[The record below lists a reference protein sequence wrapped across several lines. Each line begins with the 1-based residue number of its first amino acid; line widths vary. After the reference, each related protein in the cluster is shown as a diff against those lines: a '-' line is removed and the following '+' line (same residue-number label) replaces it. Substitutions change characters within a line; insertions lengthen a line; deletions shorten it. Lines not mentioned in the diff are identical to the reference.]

1 MLYRNMRWLGIAA
14 LVIGYPLLAHYTNNA
29 THNGNLG
36 ALVALAPVVLVVLML
51 AKQASLRLAPLGL
64 VTLCVLL
71 GAALLLCTALL
82 LSNALWAGWSTLT
95 QHFWVLYW
103 LQDAGLQLLLSV
115 TFGRTLIAGRQPL
128 CTRFAEM
135 VHAAPLTPQHEVYAR
150 QVTVAWALF
159 FAVMTL
165 TSTLLFFLT
174 PLTTWS
180 AFANLITLPLIAL
193 MFIAEYG
200 IRRWRLPDTR
210 NTHILDGIR
219 AFRNTPVRPR

>member
-51 AKQASLRLAPLGL
+51 AKQAPLRL
-64 VTLCVLL
+64 VTLSVLL
-71 GAALLLCTALL
+71 CAALLFCNALFF
-82 LSNALWAGWSTLT
+82 STALWAGWSTLT

-103 LQDAGLQLLLSV
+103 LQDAGLQLLLFV

-150 QVTVAWALF
+150 QVTVAWTLF

-180 AFANLITLPLIAL
+180 AFANLLTLPLIAL

-210 NTHILDGIR
+210 NTHILDAIR